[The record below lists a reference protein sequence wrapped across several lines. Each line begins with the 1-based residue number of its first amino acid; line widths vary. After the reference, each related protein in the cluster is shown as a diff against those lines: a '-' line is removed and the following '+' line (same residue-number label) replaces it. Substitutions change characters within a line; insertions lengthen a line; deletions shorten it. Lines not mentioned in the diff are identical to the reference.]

1 MNNSMSGKRKNKKKI
16 HKKKLTREDYIRII
30 GGMGGKKRGGGG
42 GVRRG
47 GTLAPETVMLA
58 HLMSTANRNVK
69 QRQAVVDSMNDHQ
82 VRQIGRMMKKVLNMK
97 RKLPK
102 KEISKL
108 LRDRK
113 LIDAI
118 VNGKGSINT
127 RKKILKLKLRNQKGG
142 FLGPLLPLALSLAK
156 PAIQTLGKI
165 F

>member
-1 MNNSMSGKRKNKKKI
+1 MSGKRKNKKKI
-16 HKKKLTREDYIRII
+16 HKKKLTREDYICII
-30 GGMGGKKRGGGG
+30 GGMGVKKQGGGG
-42 GVRRG
+42 MRRG

-69 QRQAVVDSMNDHQ
+69 QRQAVVESMNDHQ
-82 VRQIGRMMKKVLNMK
+82 VQQIGKMMKKALNMK

-102 KEISKL
+102 KDIRKL
-108 LRDRK
+108 LRDRTLK
-113 LIDAI
+113 DAI

-142 FLGPLLPLALSLAK
+142 FLGPLLPSALSLAK
-156 PAIQTLGKI
+156 PAIQTFGKI